1 MAVSSV
7 QKMFGIV
14 VENLWRSNM
23 CTRMTGFDHLYVR
36 GHYAMSKEPRD
47 CYTLHQSFRLQAI
60 HHYIK
65 RQNSVLGRALF
76 QFKCFHL
83 DFSPNDF
90 HPYCLEIGI
99 GSRSTSWYLIDEKA
113 YFNFFCHFCGWKTNH
128 IARKIGIW
136 MLDIWPAWF
145 EPSLKVRPM
154 GFSNGRLFVLMLSI
168 KLKKCPTF
176 TF

>member
-1 MAVSSV
+1 MAKSR
-7 QKMFGIV
+7 FWGISPCISPWALQIV
-14 VENLWRSNM
+14 LN
-23 CTRMTGFDHLYVR
+23 G
-36 GHYAMSKEPRD
+36 
-47 CYTLHQSFRLQAI
+47 SFHR
-60 HHYIK
+60 YIK

-113 YFNFFCHFCGWKTNH
+113 YLNFFCHFCGWKTNH

-136 MLDIWPAWF
+136 MLDICPAWF

-154 GFSNGRLFVLMLSI
+154 GFSNGRLFRFDESF

>member
-1 MAVSSV
+1 MLMPTEV
-7 QKMFGIV
+7 MIIMIRGIW
-14 VENLWRSNM
+14 L
-23 CTRMTGFDHLYVR
+23 
-36 GHYAMSKEPRD
+36 
-47 CYTLHQSFRLQAI
+47 

-83 DFSPNDF
+83 DFSPNDY

-99 GSRSTSWYLIDEKA
+99 GSRSTSWYLIYEKA

-154 GFSNGRLFVLMLSI
+154 GFSNGRLFRFDESI